1 MWKFIKTYLSG
12 TLDSFFEVVQEL
24 LRTREEFEN
33 LEMTVAVPDV
43 IAAFLKSGEAQEI
56 DPISMMCALEL
67 LSQRLNSLDE
77 KQQDDSVRKSLE
89 LNLTNIQ
96 HDRENADIRT
106 GKMEFDK
113 SGVTSLKKKEQVLDE
128 PKTLLEEFYLNKS
141 GQQIMTTLKPE
152 PSEKFFEE
160 INFDEA
166 GKKVKTSIQEEIE
179 KPIEECT
186 VEEAA
191 KRVKTMIQ
199 EETEKPIEEYTVH
212 DTGEKVKTTI
222 QEETEKHIEEYT
234 ADEAGKTVKPTIQEE
249 TEKPIKK
256 YTVHEAGEKVKKTIQ
271 EETEKHI
278 EEYTIGEA
286 NEKVMASIFKETKM
300 PIEGATID
308 ESEQK
313 VKDLAPVEPELSMAI
328 FSTNV
333 SEPKKEL
340 PTYYCEPYLQNE
352 IKVQCV
358 AKCRD
363 CNEML
368 CADCARVHRVS
379 KMSRNHIMIGK
390 QPDDFTSL
398 KLAPDTSIQP
408 RSTSDHKVCK
418 LSNMLPLPGN
428 RLLLFDFN
436 NGKFKMVDLRTNKL
450 MSQVSVPDDP
460 MGMCVLPGDR
470 VAVCLP
476 STDITVIQFLGAL
489 EQITL
494 EESIKVSGY
503 CLGIGYYNDRLIV
516 SFRGGKVEVIDMNGR
531 VMKKID
537 SGQSVF
543 RFPMNLRVVSEGQD
557 AVVYVSDF
565 QKDTITKLDMD
576 LNILQTFQDP
586 ALRGPKDITTVG
598 KQLLVC
604 GWYTNNIM
612 CLNLP
617 SGKMTELLGIKDKIL
632 HPENVSYSQQQ
643 NRLYVKCQSDTRVLV
658 YKPSI
663 FFPGHMTNRLERRR
677 RS

>member
-1 MWKFIKTYLSG
+1 MPVASLQKKQDILYPATGILTNIEQWDMSLLNCVYTHIQRKLIINDFRNPIDPITQQYKAQVLATTVGKENEEKLYPQSGKPTDVNKWNMSLCSCMFSVLSPKPQTLHVRIAESLNSLREMRNSLCHTETPDMESLVYEEHLTVLKDFINSGLTYIGDVAFETEIKEDMGDIENGRMRCFILADHKHLERSYANDRDINQKLDNIVKEIHRLSQKDQEGMRVLGAKRACLEIKLRFDNAVRMWKFIKTYLSG

-313 VKDLAPVEPELSMAI
+313 V
-328 FSTNV
+328 T
-333 SEPKKEL
+333 
-340 PTYYCEPYLQNE
+340 
-352 IKVQCV
+352 
-358 AKCRD
+358 
-363 CNEML
+363 
-368 CADCARVHRVS
+368 
-379 KMSRNHIMIGK
+379 
-390 QPDDFTSL
+390 
-398 KLAPDTSIQP
+398 
-408 RSTSDHKVCK
+408 
-418 LSNMLPLPGN
+418 
-428 RLLLFDFN
+428 
-436 NGKFKMVDLRTNKL
+436 
-450 MSQVSVPDDP
+450 
-460 MGMCVLPGDR
+460 
-470 VAVCLP
+470 
-476 STDITVIQFLGAL
+476 
-489 EQITL
+489 
-494 EESIKVSGY
+494 
-503 CLGIGYYNDRLIV
+503 
-516 SFRGGKVEVIDMNGR
+516 
-531 VMKKID
+531 
-537 SGQSVF
+537 
-543 RFPMNLRVVSEGQD
+543 
-557 AVVYVSDF
+557 
-565 QKDTITKLDMD
+565 
-576 LNILQTFQDP
+576 
-586 ALRGPKDITTVG
+586 
-598 KQLLVC
+598 
-604 GWYTNNIM
+604 
-612 CLNLP
+612 
-617 SGKMTELLGIKDKIL
+617 
-632 HPENVSYSQQQ
+632 
-643 NRLYVKCQSDTRVLV
+643 
-658 YKPSI
+658 
-663 FFPGHMTNRLERRR
+663 
-677 RS
+677 